1 MFFSRPDGRLAKD
14 VPPFRQIMP
23 FIMPTRNES
32 AVYFEQE
39 LDLTQTLRVIE
50 SYNQTHQRKITV
62 FHILLWAV
70 VQTIH
75 ERPRLNRFVMG
86 SRIYERE
93 GIWISFSA
101 KKKLQDDSPIVVIK
115 RRFEPEWTFDQT
127 VEQIHGDIS
136 EGKSEKISHV
146 DKELS
151 LFLKLPVPLLRWGVR
166 FLRWLDSWNLLPGSF
181 INPDP
186 MYASLFIANLGSVRL
201 DAAFHHLY
209 EYGTIPL
216 FAALGRTKKV
226 MVPTDSGGYE
236 IRQVCRVRY
245 TLDERIEDG
254 LYCASALERVKT
266 LVESGPKEYQGEP

>member
-1 MFFSRPDGRLAKD
+1 MNAKVFGFRFLQKRSSKMTRPLLSSND
-14 VPPFRQIMP
+14 
-23 FIMPTRNES
+23 
-32 AVYFEQE
+32 
-39 LDLTQTLRVIE
+39 DL
-50 SYNQTHQRKITV
+50 SPSG
-62 FHILLWAV
+62 LL
-70 VQTIH
+70 
-75 ERPRLNRFVMG
+75 P
-86 SRIYERE
+86 
-93 GIWISFSA
+93 
-101 KKKLQDDSPIVVIK
+101 
-115 RRFEPEWTFDQT
+115 QT

-136 EGKSEKISHV
+136 EGKSEKISHI

-186 MYASLFIANLGSVRL
+186 MYASLFIAETWAVFTLMQRFIIS
-201 DAAFHHLY
+201 Y

-245 TLDERIEDG
+245 TLDET
-254 LYCASALERVKT
+254 K
-266 LVESGPKEYQGEP
+266 